1 MFEDQVLDDVYI
13 KAEYDVHD
21 DVYIKAEYDVHDD
34 VCIQDERIIFSLR
47 FRFIV

>member
-1 MFEDQVLDDVYI
+1 MFKDQVLDDVYI

-21 DVYIKAEYDVHDD
+21 DVYIKAEYDVQDD